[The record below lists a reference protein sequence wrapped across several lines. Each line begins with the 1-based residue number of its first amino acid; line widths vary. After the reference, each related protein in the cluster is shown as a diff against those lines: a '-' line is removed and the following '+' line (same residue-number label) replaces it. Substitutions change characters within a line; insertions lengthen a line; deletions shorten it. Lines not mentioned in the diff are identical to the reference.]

1 MSEYLFD
8 KAGQM
13 PRAILSGVLLS
24 VVRLQEQVVS
34 DAYSGALEDDEPKDV
49 SAPMP
54 TGSRFE
60 ATVFPDGTVIGRVPS
75 VFQSKINEDYYEEM
89 RKAEGE

>member
-13 PRAILSGVLLS
+13 PRVILKGIPLS
-24 VVRLQEQVVS
+24 VVRLQEQVIS
-34 DAYSGALEDDEPKDV
+34 EAYTEALEDDEPKDV

-54 TGSRFE
+54 TGSIFE
-60 ATVFPDGTVIGRVPS
+60 ATVFPDGTVIGRAPS
-75 VFQSKINEDYYEEM
+75 VFQSRINEDYYEEM
-89 RKAEGE
+89 RKDGE